1 MSIMTDEN
9 GRKRSTSKRKA
20 DDVKE
25 VSNKSAKEVVAEKS
39 IVVEF
44 EPVSKEVKKDHS
56 QRGLKVLGEDI
67 LKRFAQICR
76 YERVTGFDDKA
87 GILTMPAMYKDLVKY
102 FFENDVI
109 TLLNA
114 LYIQYRTT
122 FEKSFNMSS
131 SEQVFNHFEKLR
143 STDIIYN
150 SILREISLL
159 LKVLENGPE
168 LLDDDNRIYTKLSLF
183 TETQKLIKHIFDV
196 ENAKYDNQ
204 WLIDDALN
212 HVMLKNDIIT
222 GKLTLHTIFKNKKTI
237 IILDHLR
244 SRNYILVLGKYDKL
258 GQIEKVYK
266 NCHIRYDVAKD
277 KIVIDQNIPYIPEWN
292 RTISAEYSKLSLFE
306 NKQLSF
312 IIDALVGK

>member
-44 EPVSKEVKKDHS
+44 EPVSKEVKKDNS
-56 QRGLKVLGEDI
+56 KRGLKVLGEDI

-76 YERVTGFDDKA
+76 YERVASFDDKA
-87 GILTMPAMYKDLVKY
+87 GVSMPVMYKDLVKY

-114 LYIQYRTT
+114 QYIQYRTT

-168 LLDDDNRIYTKLSLF
+168 LLDDDNRIYTKLRIF

-222 GKLTLHTIFKNKKTI
+222 GKLTLQTIFKNKKTI

-244 SRNYILVLGKYDKL
+244 SRNYILVLGKYNKFGL
-258 GQIEKVYK
+258 IKKAYK

>member
-1 MSIMTDEN
+1 MSIMLDEN

-76 YERVTGFDDKA
+76 YERVASFDDKA
-87 GILTMPAMYKDLVKY
+87 GVSMPVMYKDLVKY

-114 LYIQYRTT
+114 QYIQYRTT

-168 LLDDDNRIYTKLSLF
+168 LLDDDNRIYTKLRIF

-196 ENAKYDNQ
+196 ENAKYDNN
-204 WLIDDALN
+204 WLIDELN
-212 HVMLKNDIIT
+212 QNVLKDDIIT
-222 GKLTLHTIFKNKKTI
+222 GKLTLQTIFKNKKTI

-244 SRNYILVLGKYDKL
+244 SRNYILVLGKYKL
-258 GQIEKVYK
+258 GKLEKVYK
-266 NCHIRYDVAKD
+266 NCYIRYDVAKD

-292 RTISAEYSKLSLFE
+292 RVISSEYSNLSLFE

-312 IIDALVGK
+312 IIDALVKA

>member
-1 MSIMTDEN
+1 MTNKN
-9 GRKRSTSKRKA
+9 GKERAKA
-20 DDVKE
+20 VE
-25 VSNKSAKEVVAEKS
+25 A
-39 IVVEF
+39 ITVEF
-44 EPVSKEVKKDHS
+44 EPVSKAVTKSKKDNS

-76 YERVTGFDDKA
+76 YERFASFDDQD
-87 GILTMPAMYKDLVKY
+87 GVSMPVMYKDLVKY

-114 LYIQYRTT
+114 QYIQYRTT

-131 SEQVFNHFEKLR
+131 SEQVFNYFEKLR

-168 LLDDDNRIYTKLSLF
+168 LLDDDNRIYTKLRLF

-222 GKLTLHTIFKNKKTI
+222 GKLTIHTIIKNKKTI
-237 IILDHLR
+237 IMLDQLR
-244 SRNYILVLGKYDKL
+244 NGQYVLILGKYKL
-258 GQIEKVYK
+258 GKLEKVYK
-266 NCHIRYDVAKD
+266 KCLIKYDVKND
-277 KIVIDQNIPYIPEWN
+277 KIVIDQNIPGIPEWN
-292 RTISAEYSKLSLFE
+292 RVISSEYSNLSLFE

-312 IIDALVGK
+312 IIDALVKA